1 MTRSNEQEKKREKPR
16 TKSSPEL
23 KKMAAPASGLPWTS
37 LVGQVTG
44 HPAAFAVVLLY
55 AALWLVF
62 DRQHF
67 DFNAVA
73 TLAVWIM
80 TLLIQRANRRDTL
93 ALHAKLDELL
103 RVDNDARSELTR
115 LDEKEPEEM
124 RSTATPKLKKQ
135 DRTAAET
142 IC

>member
-1 MTRSNEQEKKREKPR
+1 MTRSNEPEKKRGKPR
-16 TKSSPEL
+16 TKSSLEM
-23 KKMAAPASGLPWTS
+23 KKMAARASGLPWTS

-115 LDEKEPEEM
+115 LDEKEPEEIEIH
-124 RSTATPKLKKQ
+124 RDAEVKKAGP
-135 DRTAAET
+135 DRR
-142 IC
+142 